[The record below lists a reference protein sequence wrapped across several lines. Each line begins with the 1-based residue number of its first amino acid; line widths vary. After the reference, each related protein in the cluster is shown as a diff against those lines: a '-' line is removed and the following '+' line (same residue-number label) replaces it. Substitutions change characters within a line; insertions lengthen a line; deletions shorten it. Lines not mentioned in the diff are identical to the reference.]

1 MSNRAHAHEWTG
13 TSRAV
18 RITLLA
24 AAVAV
29 AGTAQAQ
36 LRWGERAA
44 GSQGYVGI
52 SVGQAKFDPDCVP
65 GLSCDDSRTAFKLV
79 AGGAAS
85 ETFSA
90 EVGYLNLGRID
101 FAGGRQKAQGLNI
114 SLVGNLPVSPAFT
127 AFGKIGT
134 TYGWTDTDTSAP
146 GVRTGSEK
154 GFGLSYGVGLGYK
167 LTNQLEVTAEYER
180 HKLEFAPGDQ
190 TIGLTS
196 VGLRYRY

>member
-1 MSNRAHAHEWTG
+1 MSNRAHHSLIGA
-13 TSRAV
+13 SRAV
-18 RITLLA
+18 RLTLLV

-36 LRWGERAA
+36 LRWGEAAA
-44 GSQGYVGI
+44 GSQGYVGLSI
-52 SVGQAKFDPDCVP
+52 GQAKFDPDCVP
-65 GLSCDDSRTAFKLV
+65 GLSCDDDRTAFKLV
-79 AGGAAS
+79 AGGAAN

-90 EVGYLNLGRID
+90 EVGYLNMGRISV
-101 FAGGRQKAQGLNI
+101 AGGRQKAQGLNI
-114 SLVGNLPVSPAFT
+114 SLVGSLPVSPAFT

-134 TYGWTDTDTSAP
+134 TYGWTDTDTNAA

-154 GFGLSYGVGLGYK
+154 GFGLSYGIGLGYK

-180 HKLEFAPGDQ
+180 HKFEFAPGDQ

>member
-1 MSNRAHAHEWTG
+1 MAN
-13 TSRAV
+13 AV
-18 RITLLA
+18 RVHRPITA
-24 AAVAV
+24 AAVRLAVLATAV
-29 AGTAQAQ
+29 AAAAGAQAQ
-36 LRWGERAA
+36 LRWGEQAA

-52 SVGQAKFDPDCVP
+52 ALGQAKFDPDCVP
-65 GLSCDDSRTAFKLV
+65 GLSCDDDRTAFKLV
-79 AGGAAS
+79 AGGAAN

-90 EVGYLNLGRID
+90 EVGYLNMGRIG
-101 FAGGRQKAQGLNI
+101 FAGGRQKAQGLNL

-134 TYGWTDTDTSAP
+134 TYGWTDTDTNAA

-154 GFGLSYGVGLGYK
+154 GFGLSYGIGLGYK

-180 HKLEFAPGDQ
+180 HKFEFAPGDQ